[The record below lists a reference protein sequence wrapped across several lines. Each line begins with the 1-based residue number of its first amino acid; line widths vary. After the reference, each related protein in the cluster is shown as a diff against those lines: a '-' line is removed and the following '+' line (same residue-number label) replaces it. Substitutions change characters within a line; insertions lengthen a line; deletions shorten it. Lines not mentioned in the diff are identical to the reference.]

1 MKNMK
6 TRIAAAAFAAITAV
20 CGMQAMSASAFN
32 HCYPYTYGTQE
43 TALYT
48 IGHDLYLWQC
58 YGMPQ
63 NSNWSQTV
71 KAGTMVGKGF
81 TNSHLSSYST
91 NQNLFNQMAFPRY
104 LAASHFGM
112 DQDKAAWLELPASDF
127 TAYGHFKGGE
137 QIYLKLNGTY
147 HAVFVENSSSNVLY
161 CSELISNKVK
171 WGVQYKLLSNNKLKR
186 VSDGKT
192 YNIQYV
198 VCPVKEGDA
207 DGNGSVNRNDV
218 QWIEQRVAN
227 NYGNPNVSG
236 CNNALRK
243 AAADVD
249 GSGWLTLADSQE
261 IYGHMYESKGIMTG
275 DYRFAL
281 TDWLPYIG

>member
-1 MKNMK
+1 MK
-6 TRIAAAAFAAITAV
+6 TRIAAAACAAITAV

-32 HCYPYTYGTQE
+32 HCYPYTYNTQE
-43 TALYT
+43 GAFYT

-63 NSNWSQTV
+63 NSYWNKTV

-81 TNSHLSSYST
+81 TNSKISSYTT
-91 NQNLFNQMAFPRY
+91 NQNLYNNMAFPRF

-112 DQDKAAWLELPASDF
+112 DQDKAAWIELPKAGF
-127 TAYGHFKGGE
+127 TAYGHYQGGD
-137 QIYLKLNGTY
+137 QIFLKNGNSW
-147 HAVFVENSSSNVLY
+147 HCVFVESANSNTFY
-161 CSELISNKVK
+161 CSELDSNNHVQ
-171 WGVQYKLLSNNKLKR
+171 WGVQYKLLSNQRLKR
-186 VSDGKT
+186 VSDGKI
-192 YNIQYV
+192 YNVQYV
-198 VCPVKEGDA
+198 ARPVKEGDA
-207 DGNGSVNRNDV
+207 DGSGMVNRDDV
-218 QWIEQRVAN
+218 IWIEQRVAN

-236 CNNALRK
+236 CNNDLRK

-261 IYGHMYESKGIMTG
+261 IYGHMYESRGIMTG